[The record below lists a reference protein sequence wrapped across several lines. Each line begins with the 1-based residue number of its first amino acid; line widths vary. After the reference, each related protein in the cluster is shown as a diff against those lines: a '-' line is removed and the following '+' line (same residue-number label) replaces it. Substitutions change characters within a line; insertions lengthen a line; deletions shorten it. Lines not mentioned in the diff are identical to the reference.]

1 MTQNKEPERKPERKP
16 IDPKDLNKFVNGL
29 NDYRDNWMSEIN
41 GKDYLTPNRKIEENK
56 KSKKEQNNSTK
67 ALQKIEDLL
76 NDSNKSVDSE
86 MILQIAKKKLES
98 GEFNSED
105 AEDFIVHDLLL
116 LTTTPGKQGITN
128 RERDYSNSRR
138 KRGGMRTALISVI
151 GTIIIFLAWA
161 IKMGFF
167 K

>member
-1 MTQNKEPERKPERKP
+1 MA
-16 IDPKDLNKFVNGL
+16 
-29 NDYRDNWMSEIN
+29 EIHS
-41 GKDYLTPNRKIEENK
+41 KDYLTSNRKIEE
-56 KSKKEQNNSTK
+56 
-67 ALQKIEDLL
+67 LL

-105 AEDFIVHDLLL
+105 AESFIVHDLLL

-128 RERDYSNSRR
+128 KERDYINSQR
-138 KRGGMRTALISVI
+138 KIGGMRTALISVI

-161 IKMGFF
+161 IKMGIF

>member
-1 MTQNKEPERKPERKP
+1 MTQNKEAERKP
-16 IDPKDLNKFVNGL
+16 IDPKDVNQFVNGL
-29 NDYRDNWMSEIN
+29 NDYRDNWMAEIHS
-41 GKDYLTPNRKIEENK
+41 KDYLTSNRKIEE
-56 KSKKEQNNSTK
+56 
-67 ALQKIEDLL
+67 LL

-105 AEDFIVHDLLL
+105 AESFIVHDLLL

-128 RERDYSNSRR
+128 KERDYINSQR
-138 KRGGMRTALISVI
+138 KIGGMRTALISVI

-161 IKMGFF
+161 IKMGIF

>member
-1 MTQNKEPERKPERKP
+1 MTQNKESERKA
-16 IDPKDLNKFVNGL
+16 IDPKDVNQFVNGL
-29 NDYRDNWMSEIN
+29 NDYRDNWMAEIHS
-41 GKDYLTPNRKIEENK
+41 KDYLTSNRKIEE
-56 KSKKEQNNSTK
+56 
-67 ALQKIEDLL
+67 LL
-76 NDSNKSVDSE
+76 NDSNKSLDSE

-105 AEDFIVHDLLL
+105 AESFIVHDLLL

-128 RERDYSNSRR
+128 KERDYVNSQR
-138 KRGGMRTALISVI
+138 KIGGMRTALISVI

-161 IKMGFF
+161 IKMGIF

>member
-1 MTQNKEPERKPERKP
+1 MTQNKEAERKP
-16 IDPKDLNKFVNGL
+16 IDPKDVNQFVNGI
-29 NDYRDNWMSEIN
+29 NDYRDNWMAEIHS
-41 GKDYLTPNRKIEENK
+41 KDYLTPNRKIEGNK
-56 KSKKEQNNSTK
+56 KSKKEQKNSTK
-67 ALQKIEDLL
+67 VLQKIEELL

-105 AEDFIVHDLLL
+105 AESFIVHDLLL

-128 RERDYSNSRR
+128 KGRDYINSQR
-138 KRGGMRTALISVI
+138 KIGGMRTALISVI

-161 IKMGFF
+161 I
-167 K
+167 

>member
-1 MTQNKEPERKPERKP
+1 MTQNKESERKP
-16 IDPKDLNKFVNGL
+16 IDPKDVNQFVNGL
-29 NDYRDNWMSEIN
+29 NDYRDNWMAEIHS
-41 GKDYLTPNRKIEENK
+41 KDYLTSNRKIEE
-56 KSKKEQNNSTK
+56 
-67 ALQKIEDLL
+67 LL

-105 AEDFIVHDLLL
+105 AESFIVHDLLL

-128 RERDYSNSRR
+128 KERDYINSQR
-138 KRGGMRTALISVI
+138 KIGGMRTALISVI

-161 IKMGFF
+161 IKMGIF

>member
-1 MTQNKEPERKPERKP
+1 MTQNKESERKP
-16 IDPKDLNKFVNGL
+16 IDPKDVNQFVNGL
-29 NDYRDNWMSEIN
+29 NDYRDNWMAEIHS
-41 GKDYLTPNRKIEENK
+41 KDYLTSNRKIEE
-56 KSKKEQNNSTK
+56 
-67 ALQKIEDLL
+67 LL
-76 NDSNKSVDSE
+76 NDSSKSVDSE

-105 AEDFIVHDLLL
+105 AESFIVHDLLL

-128 RERDYSNSRR
+128 KERDYINSQR
-138 KRGGMRTALISVI
+138 KIGGMRTALISVI

-161 IKMGFF
+161 IKMGIF

>member
-1 MTQNKEPERKPERKP
+1 MTQNKESERKP
-16 IDPKDLNKFVNGL
+16 IDPKDVNQFVNGL
-29 NDYRDNWMSEIN
+29 NDYRDNWMAEIHS
-41 GKDYLTPNRKIEENK
+41 KDYLTPNRKIEE
-56 KSKKEQNNSTK
+56 
-67 ALQKIEDLL
+67 LL

-105 AEDFIVHDLLL
+105 AESFIVHDLLL

-128 RERDYSNSRR
+128 KERDYINSQR
-138 KRGGMRTALISVI
+138 KIGGMRTALISVI

-161 IKMGFF
+161 IKMGIF

>member
-1 MTQNKEPERKPERKP
+1 MTQNKESERKA
-16 IDPKDLNKFVNGL
+16 IDPKDVNQFVNGL
-29 NDYRDNWMSEIN
+29 NDYRDNWMAEIHS
-41 GKDYLTPNRKIEENK
+41 KDYLTSNRKIEE
-56 KSKKEQNNSTK
+56 
-67 ALQKIEDLL
+67 LL

-105 AEDFIVHDLLL
+105 AESFIVHDLLL

-128 RERDYSNSRR
+128 KERDYINSQR
-138 KRGGMRTALISVI
+138 KIGGMRTALISVI

-161 IKMGFF
+161 IKMGIF